1 MSTTYVLL
9 GLVIQFV
16 INEFIKNLTE
26 KKFRQVITK
35 KKYYFHE
42 NVCVFGVLLSIN
54 FSYSLTFLC
63 P

>member
-9 GLVIQFV
+9 GLAIQFV

-35 KKYYFHE
+35 KNTIFMKMYVYLVFYYQ
-42 NVCVFGVLLSIN
+42 LI
-54 FSYSLTFLC
+54 FLIV
-63 P
+63 